1 MYCVFLG
8 KAVQTVNPPN
18 GSVGL
23 SQLTATGTKDATTF
37 LRGDNTF
44 ASAGGTMTP
53 AFYVFKNANQT
64 VSNDADTLVSFQTEV
79 FDTDNCF
86 DNSSTYRFTPTVAG
100 KYFIFASLSW
110 ETGGANNGRDVALRF
125 NRSGTFLGY
134 VGGWTNYTSYAF
146 NGQTLYASTIQS
158 FNGTTDYISCY
169 GRLVA
174 NTTLRISGG
183 YPDANAQSTV
193 FGGYKIIE

>member
-1 MYCVFLG
+1 MAITKLISDSLG
-8 KAVQTVNPPN
+8 
-18 GSVGL
+18 
-23 SQLTATGTKDATTF
+23 
-37 LRGDNTF
+37 
-44 ASAGGTMTP
+44 AGVAGNNVP
-53 AFYVFKNANQT
+53 AFYAFKNAKQN
-64 VSNDADTLVSFQTEV
+64 VNNDADTLVSFQTEV
-79 FDTDNCF
+79 IDTNNCF

-100 KYFIFASLSW
+100 KYFIFAHLGW
-110 ETGGANNGRDVALRF
+110 YTAGANNGRDVALRF
-125 NRSGTFLGY
+125 NKSGTFLGY

-174 NTTLRISGG
+174 NTNLQIEGG
-183 YPDANAQSTV
+183 YPDANAQATV